1 MSTIFS
7 LSTIEF
13 QNPIKVIDASIS
25 TDQYVPIDLSIANPD
40 LKHFNIEDSSEWEI
54 YINHFLK
61 ERHKKVAYG
70 GYLERRA
77 LYDRSTY
84 FNTEDKSKQRC
95 VHLGLDL
102 WVAAGTAVLAAFDGK
117 VHSFKNNTHFG
128 DYGPTIIL
136 EHEINN
142 ETFYTLYGHLSL
154 NSISSLKV
162 GKNFKKQEPIAVL
175 GDASINGDYAPHLHF
190 QLIKDLQGNFGDY
203 PGVSSPENLDFY
215 KKNCPDPKLIL
226 GLS

>member
-1 MSTIFS
+1 MSTIIS

-117 VHSFKNNTHFG
+117 VHSFKNNTH
-128 DYGPTIIL
+128 L
-136 EHEINN
+136 EIMGRLL
-142 ETFYTLYGHLSL
+142 F
-154 NSISSLKV
+154 
-162 GKNFKKQEPIAVL
+162 
-175 GDASINGDYAPHLHF
+175 
-190 QLIKDLQGNFGDY
+190 
-203 PGVSSPENLDFY
+203 
-215 KKNCPDPKLIL
+215 
-226 GLS
+226 

>member
-1 MSTIFS
+1 MSTIIS

-102 WVAAGTAVLAAFDGK
+102 WVAAGTAVLAA
-117 VHSFKNNTHFG
+117 HFG

-162 GKNFKKQEPIAVL
+162 GKTFKKQEPIAVL

-203 PGVSSPENLDFY
+203 PGVSSLENLDFY